1 MGSGVGN
8 FFGDVSG
15 YIVGALEPILKP
27 IMKAGDVIIDPVM
40 EQIGME
46 GTLESLVKADTWH
59 DGVGGLLGGDDFNN
73 STGRT
78 QYRSDGTLLHEEK
91 SLVKQ
96 VAGMGKNT
104 TADDQ
109 RVARNKLNK
118 NKMPWDRGNGLL

>member
-1 MGSGVGN
+1 MGDGS
-8 FFGDVSG
+8 FWGD
-15 YIVGALEPILKP
+15 
-27 IMKAGDVIIDPVM
+27 
-40 EQIGME
+40 
-46 GTLESLVKADTWH
+46 TFT
-59 DGVGGLLGGDDFNN
+59 GLLGGDNFTD